1 MLKFILKR
9 LGSSLLVLFGASIL
23 LFFLVAHSGDP
34 LQDLRE
40 SQNPNRETLIAAR
53 TAFMGLDQ
61 PWYARYW
68 DWLQGIGGCVTGQC
82 DLGLSRNGQSVAD
95 LLSNA
100 AASTLRLVVLATVLA
115 IIIGIAIGIIT
126 AIRQYSGLDYVVTF
140 LIFLFFSLP
149 VFWAAVLLKEYM
161 GIRFNDWIRS
171 PELNWPLLIGFAVLA
186 GLVLQAVMAGDLRRR
201 AFTFGATAAFI
212 LLAGWVLF
220 ALDFW
225 RHPQMGPVVQLV
237 IGLAAAVGA
246 TAVISG
252 LRNRSVLKAALVTV
266 VIGLV
271 AYYATYGL
279 LWRTPSALLLAGL
292 GVILVLVAI
301 LVGRLLG
308 GFSKG
313 SAVSASLVTA
323 LIMGVAIVAEHL
335 MNYWPTF
342 LKVKPRPISTIGSGT
357 PNLDAHFWVVFL
369 DRGAQL
375 LLPTILLTIIS
386 VATYSR
392 YTRSSMLEVSRQDY
406 IRTARAKGLPERQ
419 VILKHAFR
427 NSLIPITTIMAFD
440 FAGLIGGA
448 VITEQVFGWK
458 GMGEL
463 FATGLRDVDPM
474 PVMAFFLVTGTA
486 AVLMNLV
493 ADVLYAVL
501 DPRIRV

>member
-1 MLKFILKR
+1 VLTFILKR
-9 LGSSLLVLFGASIL
+9 LGSSVLVLFGASIL
-23 LFFLVAHSGDP
+23 LFFLTVHSGDP
-34 LQDLRE
+34 LGDLRE
-40 SQNPNRETLIAAR
+40 SQSSNRENLIAAR

-68 DWLQGIGGCVTGQC
+68 DWLQGLGGCFTGSC
-82 DLGLSRNGQSVAD
+82 DLGTNRSGQQVVD
-95 LLSNA
+95 LLGNA
-100 AASTLRLVVLATVLA
+100 ASSTLRLVVLATVLA
-115 IIIGIAIGIIT
+115 IIIGVSIGIIT
-126 AIRQYSGLDYVVTF
+126 AIRQYSGLDYAVTF

-149 VFWAAVLLKEYM
+149 VFWAAVILKEYL
-161 GIRFNDWIRS
+161 GIRFNDWIAHPTLS
-171 PELNWPLLIGFAVLA
+171 WPVLLVGAVVA
-186 GLVLQAVMAGDLRRR
+186 GLALQAVMAGDLKRRL
-201 AFTFGATAAFI
+201 FTFGATVAFI
-212 LLAGWVLF
+212 VLVGWLLF

-225 RHPQMGPVVQLV
+225 RHPRMGPLVQLL
-237 IGLAAAVGA
+237 IGLAIAVGA
-246 TAVISG
+246 TIVVAG

-266 VIGLV
+266 ALGMVG
-271 AYYATYGL
+271 YYATYGL
-279 LWRTPSALLLAGL
+279 LMNSPSALVLVGL
-292 GVILVLVAI
+292 GLLTVVVAV

-313 SAVSASLVTA
+313 SAVAVSLVTA
-323 LIMGVAIVAEHL
+323 LVMGVAIVAEHV
-335 MNYWPTF
+335 MNYWPE
-342 LKVKPRPISTIGSGT
+342 LLRVKPRPISVIGSGT
-357 PNLDAHFWVVFL
+357 PNMQGHFWVLFL

-406 IRTARAKGLPERQ
+406 IRTARAKGLGERQ

-463 FATGLRDVDPM
+463 FATGLREVDPM

>member
-1 MLKFILKR
+1 M
-9 LGSSLLVLFGASIL
+9 
-23 LFFLVAHSGDP
+23 
-34 LQDLRE
+34 
-40 SQNPNRETLIAAR
+40 
-53 TAFMGLDQ
+53 
-61 PWYARYW
+61 
-68 DWLQGIGGCVTGQC
+68 
-82 DLGLSRNGQSVAD
+82 
-95 LLSNA
+95 
-100 AASTLRLVVLATVLA
+100 
-115 IIIGIAIGIIT
+115 
-126 AIRQYSGLDYVVTF
+126 
-140 LIFLFFSLP
+140 
-149 VFWAAVLLKEYM
+149 
-161 GIRFNDWIRS
+161 
-171 PELNWPLLIGFAVLA
+171 PELNWTGLIVLALLA
-186 GLVLQAVMAGDLRRR
+186 GLALQAVMAGDVKRRV
-201 AFTFGATAAFI
+201 FTFLATVAVV
-212 LLAGWVLF
+212 LVGGWLLF

-225 RHPQMGPVVQLV
+225 RNPQMGPIVQAL

-246 TAVISG
+246 TTVIAG
-252 LRNRSVLKAALVTV
+252 LRNRSVLKATLVTV
-266 VIGLV
+266 AIGIV
-271 AYYATYGL
+271 AYYATYGIL
-279 LWRTPSALLLAGL
+279 RSTPSALLIAGL

-308 GFSKG
+308 GFSK
-313 SAVSASLVTA
+313 SAAVSASLVTA
-323 LIMGVAIVAEHL
+323 LIMGVSIVAEHV
-335 MNYWPTF
+335 MNYWPAF
-342 LKVKPRPISTIGSGT
+342 LRAKPRPISTIGSGT
-357 PNLDAHFWVVFL
+357 PNMEGHFWVLFL

-406 IRTARAKGLPERQ
+406 IRTARAKGLSERQ

-463 FATGLRDVDPM
+463 FATGLNQVDPM